1 MIVYGILWSFSDL
14 IWYWTGSCT
23 MVHDRIWSNM
33 VFYGRIWSYIY
44 GVWSGRIWGICSNMI
59 VYVIVYGRMCSNM
72 VRYDRVCDLI
82 WSYMFEYGPIRSS
95 MWSYMWSFLCCSE
108 VQLFRVPEVPSFP
121 GFPRFPSFQSSV
133 GSMLSKCWS
142 VGICLFLRLCLS
154 GREGSCWST
163 L

>member
-1 MIVYGILWSFSDL
+1 MFRLNRNKQKTNRNCLIGSIFCYFYRKIGFFQFFVFFRFFGFFRCVLKQFVSVSVWVYN
-14 IWYWTGSCT
+14 
-23 MVHDRIWSNM
+23 R
-33 VFYGRIWSYIY
+33 VF
-44 GVWSGRIWGICSNMI
+44 
-59 VYVIVYGRMCSNM
+59 
-72 VRYDRVCDLI
+72 DLI
-82 WSYMFEYGPIRSS
+82 WSYMFEYGPIWSS